1 MDGGTKTMTPDLA
14 APARHGWTVCPS
26 PQMVGL
32 TINLPHS
39 HGIVAVLSV
48 RRAGA
53 GRLGRKRM
61 PVDSQYYQAEQ
72 ANLDIAAQQPQP
84 AQPDAEAERVSR
96 ELWGLRNEQGQ
107 WRTGVS
113 GNPAGRP
120 RGARNRVTL

>member
-32 TINLPHS
+32 TINLPHW
-39 HGIVAVLSV
+39 HGIVAALSV

-53 GRLGRKRM
+53 GRPGRKRV

-72 ANLDIAAQQPQP
+72 ANVGIGTQQPQP
-84 AQPDAEAERVSR
+84 EQPDAEAAQVRH
-96 ELWGLRNEQGQ
+96 ELWGVRNEQGQ
-107 WRTGVS
+107 WRRGER
-113 GNPAGRP
+113 GDPAVR
-120 RGARNRVTL
+120 